1 MASRDERRILATIKD
16 VAKRAGVAISTVSAV
31 INRSAPVSEETVAR
45 VEKAVAEIGYTPHG
59 AAQSLRSGRSR
70 MIGLIMPTIFNP
82 HFATA
87 ARIIENVCLAAGY
100 MSVVYSTGE
109 DSERENQILKMMR
122 MQRVAGLII
131 IPSASKAEHGA
142 RLNAE
147 IHVPTVLLDSFVA
160 GMPHD
165 VVKLDNVKATR
176 IAIDYL
182 IGLGHRRIGVL
193 AGTHGIA
200 TNDDR
205 LTGYL
210 DALEAAGLPIESDLI
225 YEAKF
230 QRYLAYEGARALM
243 SMKKPPSA
251 LFALSNLMT
260 LGMMQAVTELKLKVP
275 EDVSIAGIDDFDW
288 AEITSPK
295 LTVVSVPIADMA
307 QLAIKTLLEEM
318 ETGKAPTG
326 KRTLFQPKL
335 VVRGSCAPVAA
346 MEPAHQV

>member
-1 MASRDERRILATIKD
+1 MASGDGWELLATIKD

-31 INRSAPVSEETVAR
+31 INRSAPVSNDTIAR
-45 VEKAVAEIGYTPHG
+45 VEEAIAEIGYTPHG
-59 AAQSLRSGRSR
+59 GAQSLRSGRSR

-87 ARIIENVCLAAGY
+87 ARVIENVCLAAGY

-131 IPSASKAEHGA
+131 IPSASKAEHGT
-142 RLNAE
+142 RLNAA
-147 IHVPTVLLDSFVA
+147 IHVPTVLLDSSVE

-165 VVKLDNVKATR
+165 VVKLDNVKAAR
-176 IAIDYL
+176 IAVDYL

-210 DALEAAGLPIESDLI
+210 DALEAAGLTIESGLVS
-225 YEAKF
+225 EGKF
-230 QRYLAYEGARALM
+230 QRNLAYDGARQLMALKRRPTAM
-243 SMKKPPSA
+243 
-251 LFALSNLMT
+251 FAFSNLMT
-260 LGMMQAVTELKLKVP
+260 LGMMQAVTELKLSVP

-288 AEITSPK
+288 AEITSPQ

-307 QLAIKTLLEEM
+307 QRAIETLLLEM

-326 KRTLFQPKL
+326 KRTLFQPTL
-335 VVRGSCAPVAA
+335 VVRGSCSAVAA
-346 MEPAHQV
+346 MEGVEPV

>member
-1 MASRDERRILATIKD
+1 LATIKD

-147 IHVPTVLLDSFVA
+147 IHVPTVLLDSFVE

-210 DALEAAGLPIESDLI
+210 DALEAAGLPIESELI

-230 QRYLAYEGARALM
+230 QRNLAYEGARALM
-243 SMKKPPSA
+243 SLKKPPSA
-251 LFALSNLMT
+251 LFAFSNLMT

-275 EDVSIAGIDDFDW
+275 DDVSIAGIDDFDR
-288 AEITSPK
+288 AEITSPQ
-295 LTVVSVPIADMA
+295 LTLVSVPIADMA
-307 QLAIKTLLEEM
+307 QLAIETLLEEM

-326 KRTLFQPKL
+326 KRTLFQPHL
-335 VVRGSCAPVAA
+335 VVRGSCAAVRTMAGV
-346 MEPAHQV
+346 EPA